1 MTLKLL
7 PADTE
12 SQPYKEIMK
21 TKELRMV
28 VDKFI
33 TSEVAGNAR
42 VQVCLPN
49 GEFYDITGI
58 QLMENKLI
66 GVRETH
72 RLVITINKEKWNM
85 GKVLKKL

>member
-21 TKELRMV
+21 TKELRTVM
-28 VDKFI
+28 DKFLK
-33 TSEVAGNAR
+33 SEVASNAR

-49 GEFYDITGI
+49 GEFYDLTGI
-58 QLMENKLI
+58 QII
-66 GVRETH
+66 G
-72 RLVITINKEKWNM
+72 K
-85 GKVLKKL
+85 